1 MRTGLFPVLPLLAL
15 VLPGCAPLP
24 VYHREGAPV
33 AQVARDE
40 AACKAAALAEA
51 PVEIR
56 RRYIPPVYD
65 YRTTCLPA
73 GCSTYRVLIAPGH
86 YDSYDAN
93 EGRRA
98 TAAKQCMADKG
109 YARIRLPA
117 CDPNQVAAA
126 PDTGGVQPPIT
137 EGSCVIRPETGAPRI
152 VTP

>member
-1 MRTGLFPVLPLLAL
+1 MRNGFFLVLPLLAP
-15 VLPGCAPLP
+15 VLSGCAPLP
-24 VYHREGAPV
+24 VYYREGAPV

-40 AACKAAALAEA
+40 AACRAAALAEA

-73 GCSTYRVLIAPGH
+73 GCSTYRVLIAPRH

-98 TAAKQCMADKG
+98 TAARQCMADRG
-109 YARIRLPA
+109 YARISLPA
-117 CDPNQVAAA
+117 CDPDQAAA
-126 PDTGGVQPPIT
+126 AAEAGDVQPPLT
-137 EGSCVIRPETGAPRI
+137 ESSCVIRRETGAPRI